1 MFFTLPT
8 ALPTGQV
15 FSSTS
20 GHGLSADSARD
31 RVRADEVIEQG
42 CYLLRRAS
50 QLVALSGRGIRAGWC
65 PLLGAKRTSIIGPA
79 ANDPERTRSR
89 LNNGGGIHLKWKKL
103 DDCLPVSAQLG
114 VQTRG
119 G

>member
-1 MFFTLPT
+1 MNRAGNAVPRIRPGIANCGPVFFTLPT

-50 QLVALSGRGIRAGWC
+50 QLVALSGRAG
-65 PLLGAKRTSIIGPA
+65 L
-79 ANDPERTRSR
+79 
-89 LNNGGGIHLKWKKL
+89 
-103 DDCLPVSAQLG
+103 
-114 VQTRG
+114 
-119 G
+119 